1 MAGAGSWPRCALF
14 NLAFFAWTALI
25 TLTLWPTI
33 LVSRG
38 AMRWSAR
45 LWARGVMALLARLVG
60 LRHQVRGSGHLPAGP
75 VVLAAKHQSA
85 WDTVIFYLLF
95 DGPVYVLKKELLAIP
110 IAGWYL
116 RRVGMVAVDR
126 RGGASALKA
135 MIAGVEAAL
144 ADGRA
149 VVIFPEGTRTA
160 PGERRP
166 YHPGVAALY
175 TRLAAPV
182 VPVALNSGLFW
193 PRRRIL
199 EEAGPNRARIPSAH
213 AAGPRPPGLHGRAR
227 APHRGCL
234 RPPRRGWPGRGEAG
248 RGPWARRLERFQFDW
263 NRSRPQGGP
272 PVARRARAGADL
284 LVRCRERNSALEW
297 VRSKRSRSRR
307 PALLLARP
315 GRPAPPQAASLID
328 SPRVS
333 TIWSICW
340 RETTSG
346 GDIAR
351 MSPV

>member
-193 PRRRIL
+193 PRRAFLKRPGRIAL
-199 EEAGPNRARIPSAH
+199 EFLPPMPPGLDRRAFTAELERRIEDACARLA
-213 AAGPRPPGLHGRAR
+213 AAGPGA
-227 APHRGCL
+227 
-234 RPPRRGWPGRGEAG
+234 
-248 RGPWARRLERFQFDW
+248 ARRPEDR
-263 NRSRPQGGP
+263 
-272 PVARRARAGADL
+272 
-284 LVRCRERNSALEW
+284 
-297 VRSKRSRSRR
+297 
-307 PALLLARP
+307 
-315 GRPAPPQAASLID
+315 GRDA
-328 SPRVS
+328 
-333 TIWSICW
+333 
-340 RETTSG
+340 
-346 GDIAR
+346 
-351 MSPV
+351 